1 MSLQENMNFAAA
13 MTKKA
18 AEVKDYRLNKEGK
31 RMREIARELVSGKGY
46 IIATASEMRAKYGDR
61 KEFGE
66 HDDPKPAVWG
76 IIEGKDYFSRNKE
89 IRRLS
94 FFTV

>member
-1 MSLQENMNFAAA
+1 MSLQENINFAAA

-18 AEVKDYRLNKEGK
+18 AQVKDYRLNKEGK
-31 RMREIARELVSGKGY
+31 RMREIARELVAGKGY
-46 IIATASEMRAKYGDR
+46 IIATTGEMRQKYGNR

-76 IIEGKDYFSRNKE
+76 VIEGKDYFSRNKE